1 MPFSGQ
7 AEQHAAQHRAPVATV
22 RVRGVAA
29 GRVCTPGRWGR

>member
-29 GRVCTPGRWGR
+29 GRVCTPDRCGC